1 MIKSLNKETVV
12 ETLGNI
18 LIELFSCYVG
28 TDSEQLL
35 EEPMFV
41 NNIIAESDYYN
52 YLDYDNLSEEIWEK
66 AWNIFNDANRIDFHI
81 K

>member
-18 LIELFSCYVG
+18 LIELFSCYVW

-35 EEPMFV
+35 EEPLFV
-41 NNIIAESDYYN
+41 NNIIAESDYHDS
-52 YLDYDNLSEEIWEK
+52 LDYDNLSEEIWEK

>member
-1 MIKSLNKETVV
+1 MTKSLNKETVV

-41 NNIIAESDYYN
+41 NNIIAESDYHDS
-52 YLDYDNLSEEIWEK
+52 LDYDNLSEEIWEK
-66 AWNIFNDANRIDFHI
+66 AWNIFNDANGY
-81 K
+81 